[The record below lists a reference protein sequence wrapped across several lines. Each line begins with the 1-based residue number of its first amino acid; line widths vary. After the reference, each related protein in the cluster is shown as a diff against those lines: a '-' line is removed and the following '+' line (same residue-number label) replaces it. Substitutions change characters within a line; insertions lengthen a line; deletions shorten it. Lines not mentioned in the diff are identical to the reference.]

1 LVSVVD
7 LSFNAVAMRIGVF
20 YLYDFLEKGFCYT
33 HGELLVNFRIGF
45 FSMGVCD
52 GWVVGPMVYK

>member
-45 FSMGVCD
+45 FQ
-52 GWVVGPMVYK
+52 WVFAMVG